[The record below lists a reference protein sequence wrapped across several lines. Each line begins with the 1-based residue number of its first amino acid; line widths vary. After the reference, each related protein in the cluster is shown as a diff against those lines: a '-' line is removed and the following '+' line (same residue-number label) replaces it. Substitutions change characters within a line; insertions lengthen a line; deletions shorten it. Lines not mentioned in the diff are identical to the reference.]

1 VSTKHPRR
9 PTPSAPN
16 AKGASENPAGSPPA
30 ATDTG
35 WRGFLVGNALGVI
48 FGPFVRLIAALF
60 LGAAILFLSFAWQS
74 GPQRTIDAAHYAT
87 FTGRVSGQII
97 ESWLALEFDPGTMG
111 SGTHWRGAAKASP
124 CAVVEYHGDW
134 NVPARRAF
142 CGNRLGFNESYALHD
157 LREMA
162 PNIPFAWARDDR
174 GFLTPQIRI
183 GSEAREWLATHE
195 PNAPMPSNPPPKN
208 ALDALRLQLD
218 RPIDYAIAGWAF
230 PAPEFPLAFDPH
242 APAEAMPAA
251 FVDNKL
257 HAPSGWWAFAILAP
271 IGLLTWYR
279 GMTILLGGL
288 PPAAALFA
296 AIVPLLA
303 IPWWGDRIPHAL
315 NHLDSRFGAVISEML
330 GDFDITGRLVA
341 SEPGDAMLADGEAIA
356 WRVGD
361 KTYADTLGR
370 IRFERPQ
377 AMPETADAALAAL
390 IDATTAQTRAFA
402 IADQIALFDRLK
414 VDKLADL
421 RNAAELFVPAAK
433 AALLDEQGDAVLQR
447 AARGF
452 LSEWVTQPIEEPHP
466 GELAYAGRVH
476 LFRELTDVPVPEIAN
491 LAAGVV
497 ERASARTP

>member
-16 AKGASENPAGSPPA
+16 AKGVSKSSAESPA

-35 WRGFLVGNALGVI
+35 WRGFLIGNALGAI

-87 FTGRVSGQII
+87 FTGRASGHIV
-97 ESWLALEFDPGTMG
+97 ESWLALEFDPGAMG
-111 SGTHWRGAAKASP
+111 TGTHWRGAAKASP
-124 CAVVEYHGDW
+124 CAVVEYQGDW
-134 NVPARRAF
+134 NAPSRRAF
-142 CGNRLGFNESYALHD
+142 CGNRLDFNESYTLHD

-162 PNIPFAWARDDR
+162 PKTPFAWARDDR
-174 GFLTPQIRI
+174 GFLMPQIRI

-230 PAPEFPLAFDPH
+230 PMPEFPLAFDPH

-257 HAPSGWWAFAILAP
+257 RAPSGWWAFAILTP
-271 IGLLTWYR
+271 IGLLIWYR

-303 IPWWGDRIPHAL
+303 IPWWGDRIPRAL
-315 NHLDSRFGAVISEML
+315 NHLDSRFGAVIGEML
-330 GDFDITGRLVA
+330 GDFDITGRLIA
-341 SEPGDAMLADGEAIA
+341 SEPGDAVLADGEAIT
-356 WRVGD
+356 WRVGEG
-361 KTYADTLGR
+361 TYADTLGR
-370 IRFERPQ
+370 IRLERPQ
-377 AMPETADAALAAL
+377 TTFETADAALAAL

-402 IADQIALFDRLK
+402 ITDQIALFDRLK
-414 VDKLADL
+414 ADKLADL
-421 RNAAELFVPAAK
+421 RSAAEVFVPAAK
-433 AALLDEQGDAVLQR
+433 AALLDAQGAAALQR

-452 LSEWVTQPIEEPHP
+452 LSEWVTQPIEEPYP
-466 GELAYAGRVH
+466 GELAYAGRVD
-476 LFRELTDVPVPEIAN
+476 LFRQLTDVPVAEIAN
-491 LAAGVV
+491 PAVDIVARA
-497 ERASARTP
+497 ERSKP